1 MLTLKAVVAVCTVVG
16 LALGNPSDL
25 SCEDP
30 RLSDGEKIMHL
41 TVRNPNQARIHE
53 ATCVFSCSCFF
64 FYLSSVLYLI
74 VLLTQPLLFNRFES
88 ARRLLSQGVS
98 AVDHSTAATLG
109 YRMLWWHFVSRF
121 KHVGYIVMPFHHYSY
136 LNSYFLPLSGHL
148 KVVTNNAATEIDF
161 T

>member
-1 MLTLKAVVAVCTVVG
+1 MCDESIFFNMLTLKAVVAVCTVVG

-64 FYLSSVLYLI
+64 LLPLQCVISHCLI
-74 VLLTQPLLFNRFES
+74 DPTTTIQPL
-88 ARRLLSQGVS
+88 
-98 AVDHSTAATLG
+98 
-109 YRMLWWHFVSRF
+109 
-121 KHVGYIVMPFHHYSY
+121 
-136 LNSYFLPLSGHL
+136 
-148 KVVTNNAATEIDF
+148 
-161 T
+161 